1 MSLHTLRSI
10 KESFLSISEGIYGSQ
25 YTVENL
31 YSVKMCLCSSHLNL
45 MHLITNVVQVLKRS
59 IVGTN
64 STKSKCMRHTIC
76 QFYGSILLAWFCSS
90 CTCVVAVEV
99 VLLLD
104 PHIC

>member
-10 KESFLSISEGIYGSQ
+10 KESFVSISEGIYGSQ

-76 QFYGSILLAWFCSS
+76 QFYGSILLAWFCNS